1 MAAAE
6 PPVSAVHPLQPAALI
21 LAVVTHGAAASTRHA
36 GGGSDHGAAAM
47 PAVVTQACTA
57 CHGRHGNSTDPGVPS
72 LAGQGSIYLQKQ
84 LLAFKSQRRVG
95 VMSGIAMDL
104 SDADVRS
111 TAAYFSRQLAQWNR
125 LRSID
130 PQVSARGHVIYD
142 DGITAKDVPA
152 CASCHALDGAGLPP
166 EFPRL
171 AGQHARYLAAQL
183 RAFRS
188 DDRLSHPDSM
198 MHKVSVQL
206 SDQEMQAVARYI
218 EGMRRPRFPMPPRGQ
233 IDGGAR

>member
-1 MAAAE
+1 MY
-6 PPVSAVHPLQPAALI
+6 PLQPTALI
-21 LAVVTHGAAASTRHA
+21 LAVAMLGAAASTVRA
-36 GGGSDHGAAAM
+36 GGLSDHGAASM
-47 PAVVTQACTA
+47 PVVVTQVCTA
-57 CHGRHGNSTDPGVPS
+57 CHGKQGNSTEASVPS
-72 LAGQGSIYLQKQ
+72 LAGQGSVYLQKQ

-95 VMSGIAMDL
+95 VMSGVAMGL
-104 SDADVRS
+104 SDADARS
-111 TAAYFSRQLAQWNR
+111 AAAYFSRQLAQWNPH
-125 LRSID
+125 RSID

-142 DGITAKDVPA
+142 DGIAANGVPA

-188 DDRLSHPDSM
+188 DNRLSYPDAM

-206 SDQEMQAVARYI
+206 SDDEIQAVADYI
-218 EGMRRPRFPMPPRGQ
+218 EGMH
-233 IDGGAR
+233 